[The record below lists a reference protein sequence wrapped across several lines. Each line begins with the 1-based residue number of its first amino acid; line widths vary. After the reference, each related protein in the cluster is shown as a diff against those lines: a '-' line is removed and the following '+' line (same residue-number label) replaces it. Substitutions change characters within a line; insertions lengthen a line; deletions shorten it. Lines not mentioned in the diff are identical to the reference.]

1 MAINVSSTENG
12 VMTFT
17 APDPRTGSIVVIATH
32 DGAMLHYLAEKNTAP
47 LPVPP
52 DKAIIAVES
61 MYGLTCAKAAT
72 ASAVAKKAVESRNRN
87 DEIAKAHAAAT
98 ARAEIEKVMVA
109 TRAAMQA
116 DIDGLNAALAD
127 ANAALANANAAL
139 AAANDEIASLKKAL
153 ADKGSRRAA

>member
-17 APDPRTGSIVVIATH
+17 APDPRTGSIIVIATH
-32 DGAMLHYLAEKNTAP
+32 DGTSLRYLLEKNTPA
-47 LPVPP
+47 LPIAAE
-52 DKAIIAVES
+52 KAIIAVES
-61 MYGLTCAKAAT
+61 MYGLSVAKAAT
-72 ASAVAKKAVESRNRN
+72 ASAVAKKAVESRKQN
-87 DEIAKAHAAAT
+87 DEVAKAHAAAT
-98 ARAEIEKVMVA
+98 ARAELEKVMVA

-116 DIDGLNAALAD
+116 DIDGLTAALAD

-139 AAANDEIASLKKAL
+139 AAATDEIASLKKAL